1 MKHKIIVSLLFI
13 SAGLIY
19 LTACNDNVSPG
30 FEDSL
35 ELFTGLEV
43 VEEASSSVVTIN
55 RGSDERKD
63 GWFQIEIE
71 NIESNPFVKAGETE
85 AWCLEWKKPLRS
97 RGDVHNGVK
106 WYSTETN
113 DKWKPLNYFFSIRDE
128 LQADDPDFNNRE
140 IQAVIWVL
148 SGNMGIA
155 PEFDVLSLPVE
166 DLPRRLVTDGVVNID
181 RQKVAGIA
189 ETVMNNH
196 LTAPIELAG
205 MVGQTADDEQDVF
218 IPPAKT
224 EFTFDGPMF
233 DIAAVSDGG
242 ILVADFAIIK
252 EIRNNEVSEI
262 ISLPFVIG
270 ESPAGSEPRPSF
282 FNGLHAVSGAGFF
295 ASREGLDEAI
305 GAGLFFSDGN
315 SVELV
320 SDIGAF
326 TRGDW
331 PEGNPGQQ
339 PEWKNFGCEVPGGF
353 TAAPYSNPYHLTA
366 LSDSEVLLADA
377 GANSLLNI
385 DSSGNIE
392 IVATFNPVSDPETD
406 NPLVLLPL
414 DEETDCFVEP
424 VPTAVTVGSDGD
436 YYVSELTGSAPENF
450 AGEPTREGLAS
461 IWKIKSGSRDVSCP
475 SENCTKAVSG
485 LNSVIDIE
493 FGPDGY
499 LYVVEFEKS
508 GFLAAVVPDLA
519 IPTQGGAL
527 KKCDTVSGTCD
538 TIEENL
544 VIPGAIVFDKWDNLW
559 LLENVFAPTVRLVN

>member
-1 MKHKIIVSLLFI
+1 MKTKIIMSLLLI
-13 SAGLIY
+13 SASLIY
-19 LTACNDNVSPG
+19 LTACGDNVSPG
-30 FEDSL
+30 LEESL
-35 ELFTGLEV
+35 ELFVGLEV
-43 VEEASSSVVTIN
+43 VEEASNSVVTIN
-55 RGSDERKD
+55 RGNDETKD

-97 RGDVHNGVK
+97 RGDVHDGVK
-106 WYSTETN
+106 WYATETN

-128 LQADDPDFNNRE
+128 LRSEDPQLNNRE

-148 SGNMGIA
+148 AGQMGIA
-155 PEFDVLSLPVE
+155 PEFDVLALPIDE
-166 DLPRRLVTDGVVNID
+166 LPRRLVTDGTVNID

-189 ETVMNNH
+189 ETV
-196 LTAPIELAG
+196 TSGFEAATITSAG

-224 EFTFDGPMF
+224 EFSFDGPMF
-233 DIAAVSDGG
+233 DIAATQDGG
-242 ILVADFAIIK
+242 ILVADFATVK

-282 FNGLHAVSGAGFF
+282 FNGLDAIGAGFF
-295 ASREGLDEAI
+295 ASREGLDQAF
-305 GAGLFFSDGN
+305 GSGLFFSDGN
-315 SVELV
+315 SAELI
-320 SDIGAF
+320 SDIEAF
-326 TRGDW
+326 TRGNW
-331 PEGNPGQQ
+331 PEGVPGQK

-353 TAAPYSNPYHLTA
+353 TAAPYSNPYHLIA

-385 DSSGNIE
+385 DINGNID
-392 IVATFNPVSDPETD
+392 IIATFGPVSDPETD
-406 NPLVLLPL
+406 EPLVLFPL

-424 VPTAVTVGSDGD
+424 VPTAVTVGPDGY
-436 YYVSELTGSAPENF
+436 YYVGELNGSAPENF
-450 AGEPTREGLAS
+450 AGEPTRDGLAS
-461 IWKIKSGSRDVSCP
+461 IWKIKPGSRNETCP
-475 SENCTKAVSG
+475 SENCTRVVSG

-499 LYVVEFEKS
+499 LYVVEIEQS
-508 GFLAAVVPDLA
+508 GFLAAVAPDLG
-519 IPTQGGAL
+519 IPFQGGAL
-527 KKCDTVSGTCD
+527 KKCDTFSGTCD
-538 TIEENL
+538 TIKEDL
-544 VIPGAIVFDKWDNLW
+544 IIPGAIAFDKWDNLW